1 MNIEK
6 LVKCLELTRSSN
18 INEILSA
25 TTKANSMV
33 SSWEDIINDN
43 ADKNK
48 DNQIYDNIKI
58 KYANSEIER
67 LEQQIKDLKTFIYIL
82 IVIIIICVF
91 SIYYL
96 YIY

>member
-1 MNIEK
+1 MNKEK

-25 TTKANSMV
+25 ITKANSMV

-48 DNQIYDNIKI
+48 DNSNR
-58 KYANSEIER
+58 IESNCC
-67 LEQQIKDLKTFIYIL
+67 L
-82 IVIIIICVF
+82 
-91 SIYYL
+91 
-96 YIY
+96 